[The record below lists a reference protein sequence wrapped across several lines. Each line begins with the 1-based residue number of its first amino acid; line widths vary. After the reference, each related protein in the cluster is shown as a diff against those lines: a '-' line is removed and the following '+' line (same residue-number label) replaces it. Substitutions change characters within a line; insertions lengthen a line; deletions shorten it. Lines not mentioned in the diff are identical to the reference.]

1 MDIQDLQFWEREAA
15 RMRNERK
22 ADLAETARFAQADDR
37 QFGRY
42 FSSLSALPESRSA
55 PTKAD
60 HKAAWEV
67 LKAKKRG

>member
-42 FSSLSALPESRSA
+42 FSSLGDPPYRRAE
-55 PTKAD
+55 PTKVD